1 MSKNSAINSL
11 FHDNMQF
18 EKDSSMNM
26 MKNAIFQKKGHK
38 LLKSFLCSKIHGMKN
53 KMHFM
58 LGEYSPNFVI
68 SFVFL
73 SNLLGDF
80 KDDLF

>member
-1 MSKNSAINSL
+1 
-11 FHDNMQF
+11 MQF
-18 EKDSSMNM
+18 DKDSFMNM